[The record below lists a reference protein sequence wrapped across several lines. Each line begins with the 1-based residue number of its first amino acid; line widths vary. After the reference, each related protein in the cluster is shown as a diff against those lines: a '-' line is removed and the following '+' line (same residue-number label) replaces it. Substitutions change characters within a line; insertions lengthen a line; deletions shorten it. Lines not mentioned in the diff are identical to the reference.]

1 MYRSLDSAKI
11 VATLDQLHRRVDERF
26 PGASLAAV
34 CAELTTVAREN
45 DQRARRLARPNY
57 LLRLVGA
64 LVTAAGLF
72 LMLVVASQLEVKRE
86 TESVYS
92 TLQGIDSALSIVL
105 VVGGS
110 IVFLMSLEARW
121 KRQQALGDLDELR
134 SIIHVID
141 MHQLTKDP
149 ASLVSAPTP
158 SSPQRNLSA
167 ADLVRYLDY
176 CSEMLSLAAKVA
188 AVYAQSTKDPQV
200 VAAASDLQQLTANLS
215 AKVWQKI
222 RIAQA
227 SAGTNGAAPASTAS
241 AAAGGGSQAVL
252 PQPAVALERSSST

>member
-11 VATLDQLHRRVDERF
+11 VATLEQLHQRVAERF

-34 CAELTTVAREN
+34 CAELTNVAREN
-45 DQRARRLARPNY
+45 DRRARKLARPNY
-57 LLRLVGA
+57 FLRFVSA
-64 LVTAAGLF
+64 LVTVAGLL
-72 LMLVVASQLEVKRE
+72 LMVFVASQLEVRRE

-110 IVFLMSLEARW
+110 IVFLTSLEARW

-149 ASLVSAPTP
+149 ASLVSTPTA
-158 SSPQRNLSA
+158 SSPARNLSPSE
-167 ADLVRYLDY
+167 LVRYLDY

-227 SAGTNGAAPASTAS
+227 AAVAAPSS
-241 AAAGGGSQAVL
+241 
-252 PQPAVALERSSST
+252 PAVSAPRQQESPTA

>member
-11 VATLDQLHRRVDERF
+11 VATLEQLHKRVVERF
-26 PGASLAAV
+26 PAASLAAV
-34 CAELTTVAREN
+34 CAELTSVAREN
-45 DQRARRLARPNY
+45 DRRARKLARPNY
-57 LLRLVGA
+57 ILRFVSG
-64 LVTAAGLF
+64 LVTIAGLL
-72 LMLVVASQLEVKRE
+72 LMAFVASQLEVRRE

-110 IVFLMSLEARW
+110 IVFLTSLEARW

-149 ASLVSAPTP
+149 ASLVSEPTP
-158 SSPQRNLSA
+158 SSPARSLTPA
-167 ADLVRYLDY
+167 ELVRYLDY

-200 VAAASDLQQLTANLS
+200 VAAAGDLQQLTANLS

-222 RIAQA
+222 RIAQV
-227 SAGTNGAAPASTAS
+227 SAGMPAPQQAASGGRQQGPS
-241 AAAGGGSQAVL
+241 A
-252 PQPAVALERSSST
+252 

>member
-11 VATLDQLHRRVDERF
+11 VATLEQLHLRVAERF

-45 DQRARRLARPNY
+45 EKRARHLARPNY
-57 LLRLVGA
+57 FLRLVST
-64 LVTAAGLF
+64 LVTIAGLF
-72 LMLVVASQLEVKRE
+72 LMLFVASQLEVKRE

-92 TLQGIDSALSIVL
+92 TLQGIDSALSIVI

-110 IVFLMSLEARW
+110 IVFLTSLEARW
-121 KRQQALGDLDELR
+121 KRQQALADLDELR

-149 ASLVSAPTP
+149 ASLVAAPTP
-158 SSPQRNLSA
+158 SSPARNLSA
-167 ADLVRYLDY
+167 SDLVRYLDY

-227 SAGTNGAAPASTAS
+227 SAGAPVAPPAAPPSVGPAAAAS
-241 AAAGGGSQAVL
+241 ALQGRPTS
-252 PQPAVALERSSST
+252 

>member
-11 VATLDQLHRRVDERF
+11 VATLEQLHQRVAERF

-34 CAELTTVAREN
+34 CLELANVAREN
-45 DQRARRLARPNY
+45 DRRARKLARPNY
-57 LLRLVGA
+57 SLRIVSA
-64 LVTAAGLF
+64 LVTVAGLV
-72 LMLVVASQLEVKRE
+72 LMAFVASHIEVRRE

-110 IVFLMSLEARW
+110 IVFLSSLEARW
-121 KRQQALGDLDELR
+121 KRQRALGDLDELR

-149 ASLVSAPTP
+149 ASLVATSTA
-158 SSPQRNLSA
+158 SSPARNLPPS
-167 ADLVRYLDY
+167 DLVRYLDY

-227 SAGTNGAAPASTAS
+227 SA
-241 AAAGGGSQAVL
+241 AAASVPVRSASPGLLGGASHEAH
-252 PQPAVALERSSST
+252 